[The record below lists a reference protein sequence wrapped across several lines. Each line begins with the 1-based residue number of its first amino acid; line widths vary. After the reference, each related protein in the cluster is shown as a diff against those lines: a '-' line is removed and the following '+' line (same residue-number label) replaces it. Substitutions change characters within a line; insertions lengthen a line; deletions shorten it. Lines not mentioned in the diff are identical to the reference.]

1 MRRSEGPL
9 NRAPRNR
16 ALRGWK
22 VTRLPA
28 APALGCKANRANRA
42 PRNDSDCAVG
52 NSLWISARIRVL
64 AQKVPNRATAQLS
77 PLKGRG
83 PLRGGPTAFLWK
95 RSEP

>member
-1 MRRSEGPL
+1 MKRPEQTR

-42 PRNDSDCAVG
+42 PRNDSNCAVR
-52 NSLWISARIRVL
+52 NSLWITARIPAL
-64 AQKVPNRATAQLS
+64 ARKAPNRATAQLS
-77 PLKGRG
+77 PLKGRW
-83 PLRGGPTAFLWK
+83 PLRGGPTTFLWTK
-95 RSEP
+95 P

>member
-1 MRRSEGPL
+1 MKRPEQTR

-42 PRNDSDCAVG
+42 PRNDSNCAVR
-52 NSLWISARIRVL
+52 NSLWITARIPAL
-64 AQKVPNRATAQLS
+64 ARKAPNRATAQLS
-77 PLKGRG
+77 PLKGRW
-83 PLRGGPTAFLWK
+83 PLSGGPTTFLWTN
-95 RSEP
+95 P